1 MTVKIK
7 DEIYACTVLS
17 GQKGR
22 SKDSMGVIPPI
33 RFALW
38 FVIYSERK
46 RPDHD
51 APVHELSI
59 VDENDYFC

>member
-1 MTVKIK
+1 MIGKIK
-7 DEIYACTVLS
+7 DEIYVCTERS
-17 GQKGR
+17 EQKGR
-22 SKDSMGVIPPI
+22 SKDSMDVIPPF

-38 FVIYSERK
+38 FAGFSERK

-59 VDENDYFC
+59 VDENDFC